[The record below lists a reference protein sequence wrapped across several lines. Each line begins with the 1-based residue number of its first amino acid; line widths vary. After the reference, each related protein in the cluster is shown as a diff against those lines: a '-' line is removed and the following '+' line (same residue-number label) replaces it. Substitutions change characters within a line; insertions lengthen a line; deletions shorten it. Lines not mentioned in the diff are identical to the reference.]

1 MNKVKIIYKIQTII
15 LLAVM
20 LCLIVCLTIGG
31 TASADTAQ
39 YAAEDEYDYMTFDIL
54 FAAVARNGLQKM
66 IPIGA
71 VQLHLG
77 IHYVPSTDANYDYYV
92 IRSEIIV
99 AAETFSTLKRFTM
112 TPARW
117 NNSGF
122 QIVSEKNNQGN
133 ALIPDGTTYATGI
146 TGIDGLDYTSSDLNI
161 TWNNYGEVFFEYVSL
176 NYNEEIKS
184 RYGAPGYEMVIRKQ
198 DEGKLYMND
207 EFLKNY
213 LSQPMIVRRDGRSNS
228 AWSSDLK
235 NDRGKCYTSL
245 YYATYRVNKNIRER
259 HFGFVFN
266 ELEMW
271 GQAGQPSFSLN
282 SDKDKLT
289 ILTSWENGFSNRA
302 INATMSPAS
311 GGQYFV
317 KVFAGSSL
325 KTIENTETSFN
336 FAEY

>member
-1 MNKVKIIYKIQTII
+1 MNRVKTIYKLQTII

-39 YAAEDEYDYMTFDIL
+39 YAAEDEYDYMTFDII
-54 FAAVARNGLQKM
+54 FTAVARNGLQKM

-77 IHYVPSTDANYDYYV
+77 IHYIPSTDANYDFYV

-99 AAETFSTLKRFTM
+99 APESSFTLKRFTM

-122 QIVSEKNNQGN
+122 EIIREQNNKGA
-133 ALIPDGTTYATGI
+133 ALISNGSTFKTGI
-146 TGIDGLDYTSSDLNI
+146 TGKEGVDYTSSDLEV
-161 TWNNYGEVFFEYVSL
+161 TWNNYGEVSFEYVSL
-176 NYNEEIKS
+176 NYNDEIKS
-184 RYGAPGYEMVIRKQ
+184 RYGAPRYEIQGEKTILNNYA
-198 DEGKLYMND
+198 GK
-207 EFLKNY
+207 
-213 LSQPMIVRRDGRSNS
+213 PMIVSRDGRSNS

-245 YYATYRVNKNIRER
+245 YYATYRVDKNIRDR

-289 ILTSWENGFSNRA
+289 ILTSWEDNFSNKA

-311 GGQYFV
+311 GGQYFA
-317 KVFAGSSL
+317 KVLVGSSL
-325 KTIENTETSFN
+325 KTVENTDTLFN

>member
-1 MNKVKIIYKIQTII
+1 MNKVKTIYKIQTII

-39 YAAEDEYDYMTFDIL
+39 YAAEVNDYDYMTFDII

-117 NNSGF
+117 NKSGF
-122 QIVSEKNNQGN
+122 QIIKEKNNQGY
-133 ALIPDGTTYATGI
+133 ALIPDGSTYDTSI
-146 TGIDGLDYTSSDLNI
+146 TAKEGLDFSNNDLNI
-161 TWNNYGEVFFEYVSL
+161 TWNNYNDVYFEYVSL
-176 NYNEEIKS
+176 NYNDEIKS
-184 RYGAPGYEMVIRKQ
+184 RYGAPSYDIQNENTI
-198 DEGKLYMND
+198 LNN
-207 EFLKNY
+207 NY
-213 LSQPMIVRRDGRSNS
+213 VGRPMIVRRYGRSNS
-228 AWSSDLK
+228 SSSSDLK

-245 YYATYRVNKNIRER
+245 YYATYRVDKNIRER

-271 GQAGQPSFSLN
+271 GQIGQPSFSLN
-282 SDKDKLT
+282 SEKDKLT
-289 ILTSWENGFSNRA
+289 ILTSWENGFDNKA
-302 INATMSPAS
+302 INATMTPAS
-311 GGQYFV
+311 GGQYFA
-317 KVFAGSSL
+317 KVLVGSSL